1 MLVQIPLHI
10 SHIRQVL
17 NQGMMHVIRQTMIRL
32 MGGVRLLIILTGGR
46 GRRGGRGGGNG
57 RHERGLDLA
66 TLGARFALIVHVV

>member
-1 MLVQIPLHI
+1 
-10 SHIRQVL
+10 
-17 NQGMMHVIRQTMIRL
+17 MIRL

-46 GRRGGRGGGNG
+46 RGRRGCRGGGNG